1 MLLLLSVQ
9 ESQRKVALLEAMV
22 TALRDRLHEEEGRNE
37 ELQGESLTLARG
49 IRIVGCS
56 QGKDKS

>member
-1 MLLLLSVQ
+1 VTQ

-37 ELQGESLTLARG
+37 ELQGGLTLELQLANLSLG
-49 IRIVGCS
+49 
-56 QGKDKS
+56 